1 MSVRMSYPIYRRW
14 LSGVQ
19 PLEVEVLH
27 ETGSQALVRVWREP
41 GAPKGEQ
48 RIAWWVAVSALQDE
62 PLRMRRRPKRCL
74 QVQR

>member
-1 MSVRMSYPIYRRW
+1 MPAKLSYPVYRRW
-14 LSGVQ
+14 LSGAT

-41 GAPKGEQ
+41 GAPKGQ
-48 RIAWWVAVSALQDE
+48 RIAWWVALTALQDE